1 MARQSTDEDVPRSVS
16 LRLREL
22 GHDVLT
28 VREAGRDGQG
38 IPDAEVLSHAHSEDR
53 AVVSKNRKHF
63 VQLYRKAPIH
73 SGIIVFTEDLD
84 YAAVADRIHAAIT
97 AVADLAGLLI
107 KVNRPPT

>member
-1 MARQSTDEDVPRSVS
+1 MARLYTDEDVPRSVS

-28 VREAGRDGQG
+28 VREAGKDGQG
-38 IPDAEVLSHAHSEDR
+38 VPDDEVLSHAHSAGR

-63 VQLYRKAPIH
+63 VRLHRKSPIH

-97 AVADLAGLLI
+97 DAAVLDGRLI
-107 KVNRPPT
+107 KVNRPQT

>member
-1 MARQSTDEDVPRSVS
+1 LARLYTAEDVPRSVS

-28 VREAGRDGQG
+28 VREAGKAGQG
-38 IPDAEVLSHAHSEDR
+38 IPDDEVLSHAHSEGR

-63 VQLYRKAPIH
+63 VQLHRKSPTH

-84 YAAVADRIHAAIT
+84 YAAVADRIRAAISS
-97 AVADLAGLLI
+97 VADLAGRLI